1 MFFTWTFAFQFISS
15 GEMETRGTK
24 EMGKTKLSCKVKE
37 KTSITSYYLLLSDE
51 NIYVIGEEESSSGNR
66 SSGLVKVGGLLGL

>member
-37 KTSITSYYLLLSDE
+37 KASITSYYLLLSDE
-51 NIYVIGEEESSSGNR
+51 NIYVIGEESSSGNR

>member
-1 MFFTWTFAFQFISS
+1 MLFTWTFAFQFISS

-24 EMGKTKLSCKVKE
+24 EMEKPKLSCKVRE
-37 KTSITSYYLLLSDE
+37 KASITSHYLLLSDG
-51 NIYVIGEEESSSGNR
+51 NIYVIGEDSSSGNR